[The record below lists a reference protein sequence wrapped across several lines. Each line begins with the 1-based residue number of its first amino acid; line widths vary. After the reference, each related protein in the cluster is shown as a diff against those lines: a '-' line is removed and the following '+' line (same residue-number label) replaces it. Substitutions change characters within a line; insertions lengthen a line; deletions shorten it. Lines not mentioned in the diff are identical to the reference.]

1 MALHGRAISAMTSV
15 GSGRNWGQVLA
26 IKVVSVLTSTVTIQE
41 FAAESI
47 VKDPIAAAWNEV

>member
-1 MALHGRAISAMTSV
+1 MTSV

>member
-1 MALHGRAISAMTSV
+1 MALNGRARSARTSV

-41 FAAESI
+41 FAAENI